1 METHEHRLSEHDE
14 QPKKEEK
21 HMTTAK
27 LALFMGAH
35 TPFEIRTFPVIE
47 PQSGMARMKLI
58 ASGICGTD
66 MHFMTG
72 CIPLQGPQ
80 NIGHEFVGQ
89 IDAISAEDTQKT
101 GLHAGDNVIVD
112 IACPCGKCPLCL
124 QGDDANCVQ
133 MTAAN
138 EANPLE
144 EPYFVGGYGEVNFTR
159 VDNLIKIP
167 AAINP
172 ETAAVFAC
180 AGPTALH
187 AFELSRRANR
197 PVSAMKTAVV
207 QGLGP
212 VGQFAV
218 MYLKSIGVPHVAVI
232 TTGKNPRRDE
242 LARAF
247 GADEVW
253 RLNELSDAEIVSKAK
268 AMSDGLGVDLVYEA
282 SGSVKAVPL
291 GMQLLRNRGVYLI
304 PGQYSDSGE
313 APIMPQLI
321 TFNALQLIGSSQ
333 YSMTDVYRYLDFL
346 SAHPELHEK
355 INALITRYT
364 VDDVNHAFDDV
375 AAGRCVKALLVKGE
389 NA

>member
-1 METHEHRLSEHDE
+1 ME
-14 QPKKEEK
+14 
-21 HMTTAK
+21 TAK

-35 TPFEIRTFPVIE
+35 KPFEIRTFPVSE
-47 PQSGMARMKLI
+47 PKAGMARMTLV

-72 CIPLQGPQ
+72 RIPLDGPQ
-80 NIGHEFVGQ
+80 NIGHEFVGR
-89 IDAISAEDTQKT
+89 IDAISEADAQKT
-101 GLHAGDNVIVD
+101 GLRAGDHVIVD

-124 QGDDANCVQ
+124 QGDDANCVR
-133 MTAAN
+133 MGVTN
-138 EANPLE
+138 EGNPLE
-144 EPYFVGGYGEVNFTR
+144 EPHFVGGYGEVNFTR
-159 VDNLIKIP
+159 VDNLIRIP
-167 AAINP
+167 ASINP

-197 PVSAMKTAVV
+197 PVEGMKSAVV

-212 VGQFAV
+212 VGLFAA
-218 MYLKSIGVPHVAVI
+218 MYLKSVGVERVAVI
-232 TTGKNPRRDE
+232 TTGKNPKRDE

-253 RLNELSDAEIVSKAK
+253 RLNELSDAEIVERAK
-268 AMSDGLGVDLVYEA
+268 AMGDGLGAELVYEA

-304 PGQYSDSGE
+304 PGQYSNSGE

-346 SAHPELHEK
+346 TAHPELHER
-355 INALITRYT
+355 INALITRYP
-364 VDDVNHAFDDV
+364 VSDVNRAFDDM
-375 AAGRCVKALLVKGE
+375 AAGRCVKALLVKEE